1 MDPPELEINGR
12 GHHGL
17 PQIPRAGGQSVLAPP
32 EYRRAGCPD
41 TLRVGACQDLV
52 AMGAALPEV
61 MLAGEGQAAV
71 SSQRHIPESW
81 ARLKL

>member
-1 MDPPELEINGR
+1 MNPPELEFNAR

-17 PQIPRAGGQSVLAPP
+17 PQIPRAGGQAVPAPP

-52 AMGAALPEV
+52 AMDASLPEV
-61 MLAGEGQAAV
+61 VKPPSLLRGTFRKAE
-71 SSQRHIPESW
+71 
-81 ARLKL
+81 LD